1 MKKHI
6 DIKIGS
12 LRINGLLLNTIQVYW
27 LKPTLKQIDAHW
39 NMNFPPDPEDPYPPS
54 LKILRI
60 KAIRAM
66 TGWDLLQ
73 SKLYVELLSD

>member
-6 DIKIGS
+6 DINIGS

-39 NMNFPPDPEDPYPPS
+39 NMNFPPDPADPYPPS